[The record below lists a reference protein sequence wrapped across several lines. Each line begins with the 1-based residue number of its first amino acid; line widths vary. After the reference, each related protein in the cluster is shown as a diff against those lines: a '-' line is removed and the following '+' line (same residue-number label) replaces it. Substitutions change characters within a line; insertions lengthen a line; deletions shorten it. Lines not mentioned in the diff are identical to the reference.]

1 MTICSIK
8 SPASQALHD
17 AARRAVKGKRK
28 KSGAAS
34 EASHA
39 QELAKEKRRAVAA
52 DFLGRL
58 KPFDKWVV
66 ERNLSEFDKEIYWRI
81 VASLRKGLKAG

>member
-1 MTICSIK
+1 MVVLNNPK
-8 SPASQALHD
+8 
-17 AARRAVKGKRK
+17 
-28 KSGAAS
+28 S

-39 QELAKEKRRAVAA
+39 QELAKEKRRTVAT
-52 DFLGRL
+52 DFLGRP

-81 VASLRKGLKAG
+81 VASLRKDLKAG

>member
-1 MTICSIK
+1 MVVLNNPK
-8 SPASQALHD
+8 
-17 AARRAVKGKRK
+17 
-28 KSGAAS
+28 S

-39 QELAKEKRRAVAA
+39 QELTKEKRSAAA
-52 DFLGRL
+52 DFLGRP

-81 VASLRKGLKAG
+81 VASLWKDFEAA